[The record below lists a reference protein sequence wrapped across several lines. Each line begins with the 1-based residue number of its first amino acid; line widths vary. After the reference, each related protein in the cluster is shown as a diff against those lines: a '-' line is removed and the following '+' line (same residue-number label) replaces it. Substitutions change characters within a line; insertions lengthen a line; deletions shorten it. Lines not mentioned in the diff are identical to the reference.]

1 RRFHVTGV
9 QTCAL
14 PISLCFVSADFEAA
28 LKDLGGKLAQV
39 EAVMDLDALR
49 REVAELE
56 EEAARPDL
64 WNDPEVAQR
73 VTSQLSHKQASLRKV
88 SELRQRDDDLGV
100 LHELAE
106 AEGDKASLAEAEAE
120 LAQLTKDVNALE
132 VRTLLS
138 GEYDERN
145 AVVTRRS
152 EAGGVDA
159 ADWAEMLLRMYLRWA
174 ERHNYPT
181 EIYDISYA
189 EEAGIRS
196 ATFKISG

>member
-28 LKDLGGKLAQV
+28 LNDLGGKLAQI
-39 EAVMDLDALR
+39 EAVMDLDSLR
-49 REVAELE
+49 KEVAELE

-64 WNDPEVAQR
+64 WNDPAAAQK

-88 SELRQRDDDLGV
+88 SELRQRVDDLAV

-106 AEGDKASLAEAEAE
+106 AEGDAASRSEAEAE
-120 LAQLTKDVNALE
+120 LEGLSRDIDALE

-138 GEYDERN
+138 GEYDE
-145 AVVTRRS
+145 
-152 EAGGVDA
+152 
-159 ADWAEMLLRMYLRWA
+159 
-174 ERHNYPT
+174 
-181 EIYDISYA
+181 
-189 EEAGIRS
+189 
-196 ATFKISG
+196 